1 MSEKLLVKI
10 LEFTK
15 GHPYYS
21 QLFFQEY
28 IIYKKLKLPVEL
40 KFQQILDNVLLMEKN
55 YLEKSWDI
63 ISSSKQLKIV
73 VLALIKEGASLY
85 SRINTKK
92 VNISRAL
99 HQLKGS
105 GMILQRKNYFEFSD
119 PLLAYW
125 IKRNII

>member
-1 MSEKLLVKI
+1 
-10 LEFTK
+10 
-15 GHPYYS
+15 
-21 QLFFQEY
+21 
-28 IIYKKLKLPVEL
+28 
-40 KFQQILDNVLLMEKN
+40 
-55 YLEKSWDI
+55 LEKSWDI
-63 ISSSKQLKIV
+63 ISSSKQLKMV
-73 VLALIKEGASLY
+73 VLALVEEGASLY

-105 GMILQRKNYFEFSD
+105 GMILKRKNYFEFSD